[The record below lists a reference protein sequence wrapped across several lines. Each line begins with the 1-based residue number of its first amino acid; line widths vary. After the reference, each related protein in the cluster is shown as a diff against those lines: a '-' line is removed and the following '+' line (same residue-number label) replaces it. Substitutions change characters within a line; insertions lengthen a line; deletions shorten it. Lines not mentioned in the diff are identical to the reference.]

1 MPLKLYFLKC
11 PERKVSQCTLALRLI
26 KRYFERM
33 KNGTAIS
40 IKVICITMRIFC
52 YSEEYPNIF
61 LSYWKSKTYGS
72 P

>member
-40 IKVICITMRIFC
+40 IKVICITMRIF
-52 YSEEYPNIF
+52 
-61 LSYWKSKTYGS
+61 
-72 P
+72 